1 MKFLWWLG
9 LASVAAAAPATAGT
23 AESANNSAE
32 AESQQQDAA
41 ALLASM
47 PTCGVSLRDLNSDCE
62 GGIGLTGDSQRT
74 CLVQAITAS
83 PCELSDISCSCSNAT
98 LTEEVEACT
107 KKSCSIKP
115 QLSTKNATDLL
126 CSRPIRNESK
136 SVSYVGVAGGILA
149 MIAYILR
156 MVSRF
161 PTFGGQLGWDDALM
175 TFAIIE
181 VIPLTVFS
189 VICKEMSPVLEP
201 SQLLTRST
209 VANLGLGKDIWKVS
223 FENITGILKVYYF
236 DEDLYLTALPIV
248 KMSMLC
254 FYLRIFP
261 NRWFKISCWVTMAC
275 CFCYGVAFL
284 LVSVFQCRPLN
295 YAWHHWDGEHNGTC
309 NNINAQGWTSAAFNV
324 ILDVVVIALPL
335 PLLAKL
341 QLNKRKKFLVMLMF
355 SVGFVVT
362 VISILRLQVLVQ
374 FGNTTNF
381 TYHYKSVGYWST
393 AELDLAVICAC
404 MPGIRLLIK
413 WARPRLVGDTT
424 RGGTPAPFSSSGYA
438 TGQSGLSYDK
448 KSRASRPS
456 RDLMKTDRDDKDFI
470 PLVNVNEA
478 NEFNQGS
485 TAEHDADW
493 PIKEPRHNS
502 GAHQSSSSTLGR
514 PVTID
519 T

>member
-1 MKFLWWLG
+1 MKLLWWLG
-9 LASVAAAAPATAGT
+9 FASMAIAAPAAAGT
-23 AESANNSAE
+23 AESANDSTE
-32 AESQQQDAA
+32 AESEQQNAA

-47 PTCGVSLRDLNSDCE
+47 PSCG
-62 GGIGLTGDSQRT
+62 RT
-74 CLVQAITAS
+74 CLIQAIAAS

-98 LTEEVEACT
+98 LTEEVETCT
-107 KKSCSIKP
+107 KQSCAIKP

-126 CSRPIRNESK
+126 CSRPVRDDSK

-149 MIAYILR
+149 VIAYILR
-156 MVSRF
+156 MISRL

-175 TFAIIE
+175 TFAILE

-189 VICKEMSPVLEP
+189 VIL
-201 SQLLTRST
+201 
-209 VANLGLGKDIWKVS
+209 ANLGLGKDIWKIP

-248 KMSMLC
+248 KISMLC

-261 NRWFKISCWVTMAC
+261 NRWFKISCWVTMAA

-284 LVSVFQCRPLN
+284 LVSVFQCRPLS
-295 YAWHHWDGEHNGTC
+295 YAWHHWDGEHSGTC

-324 ILDVVVIALPL
+324 ILDVIVIALPL

-341 QLNKRKKFLVMLMF
+341 QLNKRKKFLVILMF

-362 VISILRLQVLVQ
+362 IISILRLQVLVQ

-413 WARPRLVGDTT
+413 WAMPRLVGDTT
-424 RGGTPAPFSSSGYA
+424 RAGTPAPFSSGGYG
-438 TGQSGLSYDK
+438 TGQSGLSYEK
-448 KSRASRPS
+448 KSRGSRPS
-456 RDLMKTDRDDKDFI
+456 RDLMKSDRDDKDFI

-493 PIKEPRHNS
+493 PIKEPGHNS
-502 GAHQSSSSTLGR
+502 RAHQSSSSTLGR
-514 PVTID
+514 PLTID

>member
-1 MKFLWWLG
+1 MKLLWWLG
-9 LASVAAAAPATAGT
+9 FASMAIAAPAAAGT
-23 AESANNSAE
+23 AESANDSTE
-32 AESQQQDAA
+32 AESEQQNAA

-47 PTCGVSLRDLNSDCE
+47 PTCG
-62 GGIGLTGDSQRT
+62 RT
-74 CLVQAITAS
+74 CLIQAIAAS

-98 LTEEVEACT
+98 LTEEVETCT
-107 KKSCSIKP
+107 KQSCAIKP

-126 CSRPIRNESK
+126 CSRPVRDDSK

-149 MIAYILR
+149 VIAYILR
-156 MVSRF
+156 MISRL

-175 TFAIIE
+175 TFAILE

-189 VICKEMSPVLEP
+189 VIL
-201 SQLLTRST
+201 
-209 VANLGLGKDIWKVS
+209 ANLGLGKDIWKIP

-248 KMSMLC
+248 K
-254 FYLRIFP
+254 
-261 NRWFKISCWVTMAC
+261 ISCWVTMAA

-284 LVSVFQCRPLN
+284 LVSVFQCRPLS
-295 YAWHHWDGEHNGTC
+295 YAWHHWDGEHSGTC

-324 ILDVVVIALPL
+324 ILDVIVIALPL

-341 QLNKRKKFLVMLMF
+341 QLNKRKKFLVILMF

-362 VISILRLQVLVQ
+362 IISILRLQVLVQ

-404 MPGIRLLIK
+404 MPAIRLLIK
-413 WARPRLVGDTT
+413 WAMPRLVGDTT
-424 RGGTPAPFSSSGYA
+424 RAGTPAPFSSGGYA
-438 TGQSGLSYDK
+438 TGQSGLSYEK
-448 KSRASRPS
+448 KSRGSRPS
-456 RDLMKTDRDDKDFI
+456 RDLMKSDRDDKDFI

-493 PIKEPRHNS
+493 PIKEPGHNS
-502 GAHQSSSSTLGR
+502 RAHQSSSSTLGR
-514 PVTID
+514 PLTID